1 LREELLSLA
10 GGLAMRLLKIMFPMI
25 LICFSCTLFAMCNN
39 GSTPVGPGDGGN
51 GGDGHNNP
59 PQALMSITPVERAY
73 TQSQGVTF
81 DASGSIDPDANIAAY
96 EWDFHYDDTVF
107 NTDMTGPTLT
117 YSLPSFGSV
126 VAALRVT
133 DSGTPPLSSLIRKRL
148 NVKPS
153 GEITSVTDGKI
164 DDFILRRAIDGFRG
178 IYVLYTGTYEGVKG
192 AYVQRSEDNGKT
204 WGDPVIVSSLA
215 EDAEP
220 LGIWMD
226 SAHLGIALAWMAADG
241 TLVKYAYGEPDGD
254 ASISFSAPTTLDTL
268 PHVVMHEAVLYSI
281 ACTGDWAYMVYM
293 TSDAYEL
300 KLIQAKLD
308 SSGAVTENNTFTV
321 ALDNDD
327 RRKFSGANIARGP
340 SGRGFLAYIWKS
352 AGYDNADEAYLYYF
366 TPPIGAL
373 EGPVRVDVGLTGF
386 VYDHDPYVI
395 VNNDDE
401 PIVYM
406 RTTGIYQGGRDI
418 ALCISDGNPPV
429 FRTAIRGNNTIG
441 EDKLAAQSSPCAV
454 FDRGH
459 DHLWL
464 AFEDFRDNKTISQVY
479 LAMFDSQYSTIL
491 PDFDISDDPAFI
503 YSDVNPQ
510 ICFSDVGKEK
520 KSLVV
525 LWERNGTDI
534 VAYHAEY

>member
-1 LREELLSLA
+1 
-10 GGLAMRLLKIMFPMI
+10 MRLLKIMFPMI
-25 LICFSCTLFAMCNN
+25 LICFSCTLFSMCNN
-39 GSTPVGPGDGGN
+39 GGTPVGPGDGGN
-51 GGDGHNNP
+51 GGDGQNNP

-133 DSGTPPLSSLIRKRL
+133 DSGTPPLSNLIRKRL

-153 GEITSVTDGKI
+153 GEITNVTKGAI
-164 DDFILRRAIDGFRG
+164 DNIMIRRAVESGGDFYI
-178 IYVLYTGTYEGVKG
+178 LYTGESG
-192 AYVQRSEDNGKT
+192 AYVQRSSDGGVAWSVPILISSTPEDRG
-204 WGDPVIVSSLA
+204 
-215 EDAEP
+215 P

-226 SAHLGIALAWMAADG
+226 SAPFGIVLAWMSSDG
-241 TLVKYAYGEPDGD
+241 TIVKYANGKSDGD
-254 ASISFSAPTTLDTL
+254 SISIGYPATLETFSP
-268 PHVVMHEAVLYSI
+268 VIMHPPVLYSI
-281 ACTGDWAYMVYM
+281 ACTPTGDLAYMLYM
-293 TSDAYEL
+293 TPDAYEL

-308 SSGAVTENNTFTV
+308 ASGAVTENNTFTV

-327 RRKFSGANIARGP
+327 RRKFSGANIACGP
-340 SGRGFLAYIWKS
+340 TGRGFLAYIWKS
-352 AGYDNADEAYLYYF
+352 LGYDNADEVYMYYF
-366 TPPIGAL
+366 TPPVGTL

-386 VYDHDPYVI
+386 IFDHDPYVI

-406 RTTGIYQGGRDI
+406 RTTGVYQGGRDI

-479 LAMFDSQYSTIL
+479 LAMFDNQYSTIL

-510 ICFSDVGKEK
+510 ICFSHVGQWG